1 MGNYAKK
8 DTRIQNGTNPA
19 MLLKKQEKTE
29 EFCLKKLKFSLTGM
43 SKCDCYGT
51 VKWRG
56 ETVDMSESRQGVN
69 EQLMKVSEYTDINSL
84 FKILKKT
91 SWGGA

>member
-51 VKWRG
+51 VK
-56 ETVDMSESRQGVN
+56 
-69 EQLMKVSEYTDINSL
+69 
-84 FKILKKT
+84 
-91 SWGGA
+91 